1 MRGDGHDK
9 HDNWL
14 LIKHGDEAAR
24 AGRQAEITT
33 LHPNSVKKARTPRS
47 KDARAS
53 HTAERAAEK
62 VTKRARVRRGNKVA
76 LPSLIAPQLATL
88 VETPPAA
95 GNWLYEIKYDGYRM
109 LARIEAGKARLYSR
123 NGHDWGVASALS
135 KLETDHTWLDG
146 EVVVLD
152 AHGVSSF
159 QALQNAFERRSDSG
173 VLYFVFDLLYEGGA
187 DLRALPLVE
196 RKQRLRNLLDGAGS
210 PLVLYSEH
218 LEGSADQALATAC
231 RMGLEGLIGKR
242 GDAAY
247 LSGRS
252 RSWIKIKCRK
262 RQEFVVGGYTDP
274 AGSSRQGFGALL
286 LGLHDEDGALR
297 YVGRVGSGFDDRTL
311 QQLHARLQRLVRKQP
326 AFVNPPRHKARE
338 GLHWVRPSL
347 VAEVNFTSWTDEGLL
362 RQASFLGLR
371 NDKPARAITREA
383 VAPAD
388 ANGGDRKKAKRAG
401 SSAPGGAS
409 KDGVVRVSGV
419 ALSNPDRVLYADQ
432 GMTKTDLARY
442 YEDVAEWVMPHLAH
456 RPLSI
461 VRCPQGSGKTCFFQ
475 KHLDADTAG
484 RHHHPTDRG
493 ERRWQGH
500 LLHGG
505 QAARAH
511 CARAVGCARVAYLG
525 QHGAQGRAS

>member
-1 MRGDGHDK
+1 
-9 HDNWL
+9 
-14 LIKHGDEAAR
+14 
-24 AGRQAEITT
+24 
-33 LHPNSVKKARTPRS
+33 V
-47 KDARAS
+47 
-53 HTAERAAEK
+53 
-62 VTKRARVRRGNKVA
+62 V

-123 NGHDWGVASALS
+123 NGHDWTGKLGGVASALS
-135 KLETDHTWLDG
+135 KLETDHTWIDG
-146 EVVVLD
+146 EVVMLD

-311 QQLHARLQRLVRKQP
+311 QPLHAGCSGWCASSRRL
-326 AFVNPPRHKARE
+326 
-338 GLHWVRPSL
+338 
-347 VAEVNFTSWTDEGLL
+347 
-362 RQASFLGLR
+362 
-371 NDKPARAITREA
+371 
-383 VAPAD
+383 
-388 ANGGDRKKAKRAG
+388 
-401 SSAPGGAS
+401 
-409 KDGVVRVSGV
+409 
-419 ALSNPDRVLYADQ
+419 
-432 GMTKTDLARY
+432 
-442 YEDVAEWVMPHLAH
+442 
-456 RPLSI
+456 
-461 VRCPQGSGKTCFFQ
+461 
-475 KHLDADTAG
+475 
-484 RHHHPTDRG
+484 
-493 ERRWQGH
+493 
-500 LLHGG
+500 
-505 QAARAH
+505 
-511 CARAVGCARVAYLG
+511 
-525 QHGAQGRAS
+525 